1 MPFCVRHTHAA
12 SYEAV
17 VFTGTIGMS
26 RLYTSS
32 APAVHGAALARTSG
46 ITVIR
51 ATRKGMA
58 KKRPLM
64 KSPPTETVYA
74 TYNAAETA
82 ARRAAPGARHA
93 NISDKATVPSV
104 IGSWLMLLST

>member
-1 MPFCVRHTHAA
+1 MPFCVRHSHAA

-17 VFTGTIGMS
+17 VFTGTIGIS
-26 RLYTSS
+26 RLYTSK
-32 APAVHGAALARTSG
+32 APAAHGAPPAPTSG
-46 ITVIR
+46 MIVIS

-64 KSPPTETVYA
+64 KSPPTEMVYA
-74 TYNAAETA
+74 TYKAAERA
-82 ARRAAPGARHA
+82 ALRAAPCVRHA

-104 IGSWLMLLST
+104 IG

>member
-1 MPFCVRHTHAA
+1 
-12 SYEAV
+12 
-17 VFTGTIGMS
+17 
-26 RLYTSS
+26 
-32 APAVHGAALARTSG
+32 
-46 ITVIR
+46 
-51 ATRKGMA
+51 MA

-82 ARRAAPGARHA
+82 ARRAAPCVRHA

-104 IGSWLMLLST
+104 IGSWLMLFSTYAAPWRIIRKRGMPVATFA

>member
-1 MPFCVRHTHAA
+1 MPFCVRHAHAA

-26 RLYTSS
+26 RLYTSN
-32 APAVHGAALARTSG
+32 APAAHGAPVAPTSG
-46 ITVIR
+46 MTVIS

-82 ARRAAPGARHA
+82 ALRAAPRLSLIH
-93 NISDKATVPSV
+93 ISEPTR
-104 IGSWLMLLST
+104 L